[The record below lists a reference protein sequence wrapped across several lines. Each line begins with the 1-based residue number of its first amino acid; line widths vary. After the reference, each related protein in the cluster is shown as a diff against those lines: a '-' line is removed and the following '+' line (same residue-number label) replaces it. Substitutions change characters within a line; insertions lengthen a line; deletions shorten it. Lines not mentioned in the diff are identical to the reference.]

1 LRRLAPFRA
10 AIARGVD
17 LVMVSNAA
25 YSRLDPSGL
34 PAVLSPRIV
43 GGLLR
48 RTLGFRGVVIT
59 DTLAA
64 PGPSAYPDAPVR
76 TIEAGGDVL
85 LFTESEAEA
94 SEGYAQL
101 VAAVRFGRLARA
113 RLEASYRRVVAL
125 KSRLAG

>member
-1 LRRLAPFRA
+1 
-10 AIARGVD
+10 
-17 LVMVSNAA
+17 MVSNAV
-25 YSRLDPSGL
+25 YSRLDASGL

-48 RTLGFRGVVIT
+48 GTLGFDGVVIT

-64 PGPSAYPDAPVR
+64 PGPAAYADAPVR

-85 LFTESEAEA
+85 LFTT
-94 SEGYAQL
+94 SEGEADRGYEQL
-101 VAAVRFGRLARA
+101 VAAVRSGRIARA